1 LHEDISDKFGGQM
14 HHCHM
19 QMHHINRNRS
29 RKLIC
34 MTSSGI
40 QCYFCCE
47 LIKDDGDND
56 DDGDDDAD
64 TEKVR
69 LFLPLTCHNLHIVL

>member
-1 LHEDISDKFGGQM
+1 
-14 HHCHM
+14 
-19 QMHHINRNRS
+19 
-29 RKLIC
+29 

-40 QCYFCCE
+40 QCYFCSE

-69 LFLPLTCHNLHIVL
+69 LFLPLTCHNLLIVLWTILFYYKQIIDPLSSLNDGEIKSPR